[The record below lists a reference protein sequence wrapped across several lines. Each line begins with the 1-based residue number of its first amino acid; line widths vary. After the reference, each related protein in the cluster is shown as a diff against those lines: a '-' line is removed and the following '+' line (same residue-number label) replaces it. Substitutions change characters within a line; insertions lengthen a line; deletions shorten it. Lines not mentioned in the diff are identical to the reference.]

1 MIYKLYFRSTITLM
15 PAFIPSGVPM
25 TFFIISVLGILLV
38 FAIRKYWMNK
48 LIADLDSKQAA
59 ETRTIQEAID
69 ELGSFA
75 ENESVTAF
83 ELKKKSEKTFEIL
96 QSFNTNGGLNP
107 LIEDTEAWLRDEL
120 QKRQS

>member
-1 MIYKLYFRSTITLM
+1 MR
-15 PAFIPSGVPM
+15 
-25 TFFIISVLGILLV
+25 FFIISVLGILLV
-38 FAIRKYWMNK
+38 FAIRKYRMNK

-75 ENESVTAF
+75 ENESVTAA
-83 ELKKKSEKTFEIL
+83 ELRKKSEKIFETL
-96 QSFNTNGGLNP
+96 QSFNTDGDLNP